1 MRGGDEREGVGVIE
15 QCGLVLHVVEKFCD
29 RKMQAVPTAE
39 AFVAEVRGSPRR
51 IFVGEHGEAGD
62 GAVVGVEDAVVIDEH
77 PALET
82 VIDLALDLDVHA

>member
-29 RKMQAVPTAE
+29 RKMQAVPAAE
-39 AFVAEVRGSPRR
+39 AFVAEVIGAP
-51 IFVGEHGEAGD
+51 FWVVVGQNREAGD
-62 GAVVGVEDAVVIDEH
+62 RAGVGVEDAVVIDEH